1 MSRRILAMLLCVS
14 LLGVPGLAA
23 DRDASR
29 KDLRGVPHGHKHLWA
44 VIGGTAVGLG
54 LGAIPGG
61 TSNVFKGGL
70 IGGSAASLFYLA
82 GHHHEEGPWSYVITN
97 AALVAGI
104 GWAACDCGAG
114 FGAGALVGGG
124 GTALFQAF
132 KPRNRTLAK
141 VTGANT
147 TNPPDNSTQAPPP
160 THQYPPPQNP
170 QALPQSDNPQAQPQA
185 APQQTAPQTVPPA
198 QPQTV
203 PQATPQ
209 TVPPPEPQTVPQPS
223 PQTVPPAEPQAPA
236 PQTPP
241 APTPPAQT
249 PPPQGQQSNP
259 PQATQ
264 LPDAPEPKGH

>member
-1 MSRRILAMLLCVS
+1 LSVS
-14 LLGVPGLAA
+14 LLGLPGLAA
-23 DRDASR
+23 DRDARS
-29 KDLRGVPHGHKHLWA
+29 KDVRGIPHGHKHLWA

-82 GHHHEEGPWSYVITN
+82 GHRGQEGPWSYVLTN
-97 AALVAGI
+97 TALVAGI
-104 GWAACDCGAG
+104 GWAACDCAAG

-132 KPRNRTLAK
+132 KPRNRTLGK
-141 VTGANT
+141 ITGANAPDT
-147 TNPPDNSTQAPPP
+147 TAQAPPP
-160 THQYPPPQNP
+160 PQQYPAPQNP
-170 QALPQSDNPQAQPQA
+170 QALPQSDNPQAQPQT

-209 TVPPPEPQTVPQPS
+209 TVPPA
-223 PQTVPPAEPQAPA
+223 QTVPPTEPQAPP
-236 PQTPP
+236 PQ
-241 APTPPAQT
+241 TPPAQT
-249 PPPQGQQSNP
+249 PPPQGQLSNP
-259 PQATQ
+259 PQTTL

>member
-1 MSRRILAMLLCVS
+1 MSRRLLAVLLCVS
-14 LLGVPGLAA
+14 LLGLPGLAA
-23 DRDASR
+23 DRDASS
-29 KDLRGVPHGHKHLWA
+29 KDASSKDVRGIPHGHKHLWA

-61 TSNVFKGGL
+61 TKNVFKGGL

-82 GHHHEEGPWSYVITN
+82 GHRGQEGPWSYVLTN

-132 KPRNRTLAK
+132 KPRNRTLGK
-141 VTGANT
+141 ITGTAPDT
-147 TNPPDNSTQAPPP
+147 TAQAPPP
-160 THQYPPPQNP
+160 QQQYPPAQNP
-170 QALPQSDNPQAQPQA
+170 SALPQSDNPQVQPQA
-185 APQQTAPQTVPPA
+185 TPPQSVPPTQPQTAPPAPTVPPTEQPAPQAPPQTVPPG
-198 QPQTV
+198 
-203 PQATPQ
+203 
-209 TVPPPEPQTVPQPS
+209 EPQT
-223 PQTVPPAEPQAPA
+223 
-236 PQTPP
+236 TP
-241 APTPPAQT
+241 QT

-259 PQATQ
+259 PHATL

>member
-1 MSRRILAMLLCVS
+1 MSRRILAVLLCVS

-23 DRDASR
+23 DRDTSR

-82 GHHHEEGPWSYVITN
+82 GHRGQEGPWSYVLTN

-124 GTALFQAF
+124 GTALFQSF
-132 KPRNRTLAK
+132 KPRSRTLA

-147 TNPPDNSTQAPPP
+147 TNPPPDNPPAPQP
-160 THQYPPPQNP
+160 PPPQQNPSAPDPSATQP
-170 QALPQSDNPQAQPQA
+170 QAVPQSDQGQPQS
-185 APQQTAPQTVPPA
+185 PPQT
-198 QPQTV
+198 Q
-203 PQATPQ
+203 
-209 TVPPPEPQTVPQPS
+209 
-223 PQTVPPAEPQAPA
+223 
-236 PQTPP
+236 
-241 APTPPAQT
+241 
-249 PPPQGQQSNP
+249 PPQGQSNPPPQTQPPQGQSNP
-259 PQATQ
+259 PQEQ

>member
-1 MSRRILAMLLCVS
+1 MPTKPTSEVKKNMSRRILAMLLCVS

-203 PQATPQ
+203 PQ
-209 TVPPPEPQTVPQPS
+209 PS
-223 PQTVPPAEPQAPA
+223 PQSVPPAEPQAPA

-241 APTPPAQT
+241 TPTPPAQT

-259 PQATQ
+259 PQGTQ
-264 LPDAPEPKGH
+264 LPDAPEPRGH